1 MIRRPPRS
9 TRTDTLFP
17 YTTLFRSRLEEG
29 ALDEASKALADA
41 VLVAGDNGGM
51 RDRQAERVTEQGG
64 DGEPVGQPADQRRLG
79 ARSQQIDPEAG
90 LAQPGG
96 ADVDEAHG
104 DQQRRGEAAMT
115 AQGPALRERRVLNGN
130 FGHDRSPVADGAG
143 IMAAARLK
151 IGRAHV

>member
-1 MIRRPPRS
+1 
-9 TRTDTLFP
+9 
-17 YTTLFRSRLEEG
+17 
-29 ALDEASKALADA
+29 
-41 VLVAGDNGGM
+41 M

-143 IMAAARLK
+143 IMAAARLIPRAPRSEEHTSELQSLMRLTYAVFCLTKK
-151 IGRAHV
+151 IKT